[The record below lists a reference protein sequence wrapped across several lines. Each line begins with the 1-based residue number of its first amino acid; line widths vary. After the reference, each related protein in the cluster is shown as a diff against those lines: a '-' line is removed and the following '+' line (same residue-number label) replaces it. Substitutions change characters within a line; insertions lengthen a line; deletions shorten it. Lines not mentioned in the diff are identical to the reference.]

1 MQYNEAEVKNILD
14 EGMITRSLIETE
26 VSMKKCNLYSE
37 MATDPAVKSFFKDQ
51 AKGLEN
57 VIHLFKSGISE
68 LK

>member
-1 MQYNEAEVKNILD
+1 MQYNESEVKNILD

-37 MATDPAVKSFFKDQ
+37 MATDPTVKSFFKDQ

-57 VIHLFKSGISE
+57 VTHFFKSGISE
-68 LK
+68 FK

>member
-1 MQYNEAEVKNILD
+1 MQYNEAETKTILD

-26 VSMKKCNLYSE
+26 VSMKKCQLYNE

-57 VIHLFKSGISE
+57 VMGFFKNGISD